1 MSLSVPENSL
11 PDLVVELASLPNE
24 TEWVEFKENIADPA
38 VIGEYISA
46 LSNSAAMA
54 GQVYG
59 YMIWGVRDTDHAI
72 VGTIFKPR
80 QKKIGNEELENWLL
94 RVVSP
99 KINFEFFE
107 VRVQDKDVVVLR
119 IERAYGHPVRFQET
133 EYIRIGSYKKKLKE
147 FPQKERELWR
157 LFDRTPFERLISLE
171 NVRADDVLRLL
182 DYPAYFD
189 LMEQPLP
196 GTPNEILNALA
207 SERFVELSGSGGWN
221 ITNLGAL
228 LFAKRLSEFQNLSRK
243 AARVIQYRGAGRI
256 ETLKEQVGTRGYANG
271 FDGLVGYI
279 EALLPANE
287 VVERA
292 LRKDVPMFPPL
303 AIREI
308 LANAL
313 IHQDFTVGGSGPMFE
328 IFEDRIEFTS
338 PGVPLMDPARFVDTP
353 PQSRNEALASVMRRA
368 GICEERGSGWDKIVF
383 QTEYHQL
390 PAPLVEVTE
399 NHTRVVLFAYRPL
412 TKMDKEDRVRAVYL
426 HACLRHVT
434 RQHTT
439 NTSVRE
445 RFGIEPR
452 NSAQAS
458 RLIREAVA
466 AGVIAPFDPEAAPK
480 MRRYVPGWAASEP
493 TAINT

>member
-1 MSLSVPENSL
+1 MSISAPENSL
-11 PDLVVELASLPNE
+11 PDVIRELISLPDE
-24 TEWVEFKENIADPA
+24 TEWVEFKENNGDPQT
-38 VIGEYISA
+38 VGEYVSA
-46 LSNSAAMA
+46 LSNAAAMA

-59 YMIWGVRDTDHAI
+59 YLIWGVRDSDHAV
-72 VGTIFKPR
+72 VGTEFRPR
-80 QKKIGNEELENWLL
+80 QSKIGNEELENWLL
-94 RVVSP
+94 RMISP
-99 KINFEFFE
+99 KINFDFFE
-107 VRVQDKDVVVLR
+107 LNIDGKNVVVLR
-119 IERAYGHPVRFQET
+119 IDRAYGHPVRFQDT
-133 EYIRIGSYKKKLKE
+133 EFIRIGTYKKKLKE

-157 LFDRTPFERLISLE
+157 LFDRTPFERLIARE
-171 NVRADDVLRLL
+171 NVRGDDVLRML
-182 DYPAYFD
+182 DYPSYFD
-189 LMEQPLP
+189 LMDQPLP
-196 GTPNEILNALA
+196 GTPNEILNALS
-207 SERFVELSGSGGWN
+207 SEKFLELSGTGGWN

-228 LFAKRLSEFQNLSRK
+228 LFAKKLSDFQNLSRK
-243 AARVIQYRGAGRI
+243 AARVIQYKGVGRI

-287 VVERA
+287 IVERA
-292 LRKDVPMFPPL
+292 IRKDVPMFPPL

-328 IFEDRIEFTS
+328 IFSDRIEFTS

-353 PQSRNEALASVMRRA
+353 PQSRNEALASVMRRT

-399 NHTRVVLFAYRPL
+399 NHTRVVLFAHRPL
-412 TKMDKEDRVRAVYL
+412 AQMDKDDRVRAVYL

-445 RFGIEPR
+445 RFGIATQ

-466 AGVIAPFDPEAAPK
+466 AGVIAPYDPEAAPK
-480 MRRYVPGWAASEP
+480 LRRYVPVWASGQQ
-493 TAINT
+493 